1 MANNQNAALRFPT
14 ATSIF
19 LDVIRFASAVGI
31 AVAHLTQPFFSTG
44 WPLLVDKAKAGLV
57 ALFLLSGF
65 VIRYVTVIRKGE
77 PRDFVIDRVSRV
89 YSAVLPALLF
99 TIVASYVARAVNP
112 MFYNANWGDTMSR
125 PLLRIFLNLIF
136 FAQSWN
142 FTYSPLSNEPF
153 WTLSYEVFYYA
164 MYGVLI
170 YMGGVKRWIAFVVL
184 CILAGQHIMLLL
196 PLWLFGCVL
205 HDVYQKLRVVR
216 LAPVR
221 LQLTLLVV
229 AIFGVLTAPFV
240 VGALISAKNVVTRIF
255 LAHHHQ
261 PVNLHWAYVYYA
273 IGIPLG
279 YAMLWSMLLLDHV
292 RMQDKTNLVKSIR
305 VLSEATFPIYL
316 IHFPLF
322 VLIAAIYPYDRGNSV
337 FKLGMLA
344 LVLLISVSLA
354 KPTNHFKNFLRDLM
368 HKYFPPAQARIID
381 DRREPT
387 PVR

>member
-344 LVLLISVSLA
+344 LVLIISVSLA
-354 KPTNHFKNFLRDLM
+354 KPTNHFKNFLRGLM